1 MAVKFKDY
9 YDTLGVSRTA
19 TDDELRKSFRKLA
32 RKHHPDVNPGDKTAE
47 DKFKEVN
54 EAYEVLSDPA
64 KRKKYDQ
71 LGSNWQA
78 GADFTAPPQW
88 DNGSTGADNGEFSDM
103 FGSGSNGGGFS
114 DFFENLFGSRGRT
127 ARGGRGGHAVRR
139 RGEDIWAEI
148 ELTLEDAHRGATRTI
163 QFEEAAPCGNCK
175 GTGLRDGNIC
185 PACHGAGSI
194 ARLKTFDANIP
205 PGVRDGSNIRLAG
218 KGSPGLNGGSPGDL
232 LLQVRLK
239 THPRFE
245 VSSKDDVQVELPV
258 APWEAVLGAKLPVPT
273 LDGNVE
279 MTIPPG
285 SQAGQRLRLRGKGLS
300 RRDGGRGDQY
310 VKVKIVTPLQPT
322 EKEKSLFK
330 QLAEESTF
338 NPRDLPIDT

>member
-1 MAVKFKDY
+1 MAVKFKNY

-32 RKHHPDVNPGDKTAE
+32 RKHHPDVNPGDKAAE

-78 GADFTAPPQW
+78 GADFTPPPQW
-88 DNGSTGADNGEFSDM
+88 QNGGAEPDTGEFSDV
-103 FGSGSNGGGFS
+103 FGSGGGGFS
-114 DFFENLFGSRGRT
+114 DFFENLFGSRDRS
-127 ARGGRGGHAVRR
+127 ARGTRSAQPVRR

-163 QFEEAAPCGNCK
+163 QFEQAEP
-175 GTGLRDGNIC
+175 TY
-185 PACHGAGSI
+185 HGVGS
-194 ARLKTFDANIP
+194 ANRLTTFDANIP
-205 PGVRDGSNIRLAG
+205 PGVRDGSVIRLSG
-218 KGSPGLNGGSPGDL
+218 KGSPGVNGGTAGDL
-232 LLQVRLK
+232 LLEVRLK
-239 THPRFE
+239 PHPRFE
-245 VSSKDDVQVELPV
+245 ISEKDDVQVEIAV

-273 LDGNVE
+273 LDGIVE
-279 MTIPPG
+279 MTIPSG
-285 SQAGQRLRLRGKGLS
+285 SQSGQRLRLRGKGLS

-310 VKVKIVTPLQPT
+310 VRIRIVIPT
-322 EKEKSLFK
+322 NPSPKEKSLFE
-330 QLAEESTF
+330 QLREESKF
-338 NPRDLPIDT
+338 NPRDLPPDTSGG